1 MSCSY
6 SVVDYLSGFGLEAT
20 PFFVLLYV
28 FNSRVV
34 VVVKYSMGRI
44 AIFTAPPDKPS
55 PEPTLFPLGVEVGV
69 AVLYYFFDSVLHD
82 SVSGFWVILPKASG
96 CGSMKG
102 LWEAFLLRALRR

>member
-1 MSCSY
+1 
-6 SVVDYLSGFGLEAT
+6 VVDYLSGFGLEAT
-20 PFFVLLYV
+20 LFFVSLYV

-69 AVLYYFFDSVLHD
+69 AVYHYFFDSVLHD
-82 SVSGFWVILPKASG
+82 SVSALGVILAIGTAALSI
-96 CGSMKG
+96 KG
-102 LWEAFLLRALRR
+102 LWWAFLLVVLRW